1 MTDGAV
7 QLEILEAE
15 KVIRQLASKLQDA
28 ANTADTLALSQHTYS
43 EAGEAL
49 RNVATLLSRT
59 LDVITDQSKTLSSA
73 ADSLISRNQE
83 VIGSQSKMLSAAADS
98 LVSGSH
104 HLIADEGK
112 KLSDAV
118 DTLVSKGR
126 DLITD
131 QTKKLSAAAD
141 SLVSRTNDA
150 MKERSKALWDTADS
164 LQNTNRLLS
173 NTREAIAKEG
183 ESWGAAAA
191 SIADGIDTLK
201 LSASESTQSLKVT
214 VLEALKPKATTRE
227 LETLKSSATE
237 GFESLKA
244 SLAEDFESLATSI
257 GRSPHSIVS
266 KLDLL
271 ETQNANALK
280 EVTAGIRADIQSRA
294 DTVKEAINS
303 SDLAT
308 ANGFERM
315 ALSIKQLDK
324 VVCNRG
330 HETQGLLRK
339 TAKNGSY
346 LLWAIV
352 GINGLIAIGVA
363 AILVKLFAH

>member
-1 MTDGAV
+1 MSDDAV
-7 QLEILEAE
+7 QMEILKAE
-15 KVIRQLASKLQDA
+15 KVIRELAGKLQDA
-28 ANTADTLALSQHTYS
+28 AKAEETLALSQQAYS
-43 EAGEAL
+43 EAGDVL
-49 RNVATLLSRT
+49 RNVAALLSKT
-59 LDVITDQSKTLSSA
+59 HDVITGQSQRLSA
-73 ADSLISRNQE
+73 EADSLVSRNQE
-83 VIGSQSKMLSAAADS
+83 VIGSHSKMLSAAADS

-104 HLIADEGK
+104 HLIADQGK

-118 DTLVSKGR
+118 DTLVTKGR
-126 DLITD
+126 DVITD
-131 QTKKLSAAAD
+131 QTQKLSAAAD
-141 SLVSRTNDA
+141 SLVTRTNDA

-183 ESWGAAAA
+183 ESWGTAAA
-191 SIADGIDTLK
+191 SITEGIDTLK
-201 LSASESTQSLKVT
+201 LSASESMQALKLT
-214 VLEALKPKATTRE
+214 ILEALKPKATTRDFD
-227 LETLKSSATE
+227 TLKSSATE
-237 GFESLKA
+237 RFQSLKA
-244 SLAEDFESLATSI
+244 SLAEDFKSIATSI
-257 GRSPHSIVS
+257 GKSPHSIVS
-266 KLDLL
+266 KVDVL
-271 ETQNANALK
+271 ETQNAKGFK
-280 EVTAGIRADIQSRA
+280 EVITVVRADIQSRI

-308 ANGFERM
+308 STGFESV

-339 TAKNGSY
+339 IAKNGSN

-363 AILVKLFAH
+363 VILVRLFAH